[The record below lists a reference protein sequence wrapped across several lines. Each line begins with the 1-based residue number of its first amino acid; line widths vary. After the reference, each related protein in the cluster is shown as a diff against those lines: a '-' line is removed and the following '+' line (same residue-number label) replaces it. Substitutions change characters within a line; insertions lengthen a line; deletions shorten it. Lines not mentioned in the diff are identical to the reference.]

1 MAIRGIKKEF
11 VNELKNGSLEFFL
24 DKIKNEPDKY
34 VLGIRKNYINI
45 YYRGGNILR
54 IRWHRGNRYSF
65 KFDIKYCKNKKAS
78 SKFEPLLKLDSNN
91 AKDFIENFELM
102 RLAMDYWFEEH
113 RKKERE
119 YQQRL
124 FTANDCVIDIE
135 YAIGRSMRLDMII
148 VTGETLIVVENKY
161 GIGAIK
167 GNAGIRKHYE
177 DFLKVFDKE
186 DIYNEMLQSIA
197 NISQNMYE
205 LGLTDTVIDIQKIKN
220 KKIIFL
226 MAGYN
231 SQSIL
236 LDKQIEEIKE
246 IKEKK
251 YPVDILFMN
260 MDEYDINLNKAQ
272 PVIR

>member
-1 MAIRGIKKEF
+1 
-11 VNELKNGSLEFFL
+11 
-24 DKIKNEPDKY
+24 
-34 VLGIRKNYINI
+34 
-45 YYRGGNILR
+45 
-54 IRWHRGNRYSF
+54 
-65 KFDIKYCKNKKAS
+65 
-78 SKFEPLLKLDSNN
+78 
-91 AKDFIENFELM
+91 
-102 RLAMDYWFEEH
+102 
-113 RKKERE
+113 
-119 YQQRL
+119 
-124 FTANDCVIDIE
+124 
-135 YAIGRSMRLDMII
+135 
-148 VTGETLIVVENKY
+148 
-161 GIGAIK
+161 
-167 GNAGIRKHYE
+167 
-177 DFLKVFDKE
+177 
-186 DIYNEMLQSIA
+186 MLQSIA